1 MPKKSQMEILG
12 LAIVVV
18 ILLVGIAI
26 FAKIRQNKQPDS
38 RNDFIS
44 SELASNMI
52 NTFLKTSAKDCSQLT
67 MSELLY
73 DCARGTELICND
85 AANSNSCDYVKL
97 TADDI
102 FQKTFDKWKIKY
114 EFLAYTDIN
123 SPLVKVNSGEPCKGE
138 KTSKTFPL
146 PVVTGNMFVKL
157 DICR

>member
-1 MPKKSQMEILG
+1 MKRKSQMEILG
-12 LAIVVV
+12 LAVVIV
-18 ILLVGIAI
+18 ILLTGIVI
-26 FAKIRQNKQPDS
+26 FAKIGPYKKTET

-52 NTFLKTSAKDCSQLT
+52 NTFLKTSARDCSQLT

-85 AANSNSCDYVKL
+85 SANSDSCEYVKF

-102 FQKTFDKWKIKY
+102 FKITFGQWKVNY
-114 EFLAYTDIN
+114 QFLAYVDIN
-123 SPLVKVNSGEPCKGE
+123 SPLVESGQKCQGE
-138 KTSKTFPL
+138 KTSKIFPL
-146 PVVTGNMFVKL
+146 PVSTGNMFVKL